1 MLTKIFKN
9 ILTIAFALTFLACS
23 FFTRQFAATPSPVDI
38 EKEEAAV
45 YSYFVREKD
54 RAVIIKDASTDILG
68 NDPRQMV
75 DSIKSNFKELSTE
88 TADSYVERNKEPG
101 QLSPDMDLGVDYVL
115 LSREEAFQGSE
126 EYFMFSRVGFNQALD
141 QALVYVGD
149 VAGPLAGSGSY
160 FLMQKKDGQWTVKQ
174 SIMVW
179 IS

>member
-9 ILTIAFALTFLACS
+9 ILASVFALTFLACS
-23 FFTRQFAATPSPVDI
+23 FFTHPFAATPNPVDL

-54 RAVIIKDASTDILG
+54 KAVIVRHASTDILG
-68 NDPRQMV
+68 SDPQQMV
-75 DSIKSNFKELSTE
+75 NSIKSNFKEASSE
-88 TADSYVERNKEPG
+88 TLESYVERNQEPS

-115 LSREEAFQGSE
+115 LSTEEAFQGSDQ
-126 EYFMFSRVGFNQALD
+126 YFMFSRVGFNQALD
-141 QALVYVGD
+141 QALVYVAD

-160 FLMQKKDGQWTVKQ
+160 FLMEKKEGQWSVKQ